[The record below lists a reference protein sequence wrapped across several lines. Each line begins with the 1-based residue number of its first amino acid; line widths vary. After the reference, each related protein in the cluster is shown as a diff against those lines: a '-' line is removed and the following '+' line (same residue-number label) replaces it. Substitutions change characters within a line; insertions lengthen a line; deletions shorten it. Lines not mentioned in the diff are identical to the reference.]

1 MIEISSVVAGRSR
14 FGMDKIYKFLA
25 IATIVGLFV
34 GCSSITNV
42 NKTAGTV
49 EPTGVL
55 DDPDNNPTDDSP
67 YALSPRRQ
75 IGHGFSIDIFGGDKK
90 DGDDPSQLAID
101 DPEYAEYLEWKRW
114 QEFKAYQEWK
124 AQQKGT
130 ESAS

>member
-1 MIEISSVVAGRSR
+1 MRLVRRIALIEKIAKSLAAVALIGL
-14 FGMDKIYKFLA
+14 LA
-25 IATIVGLFV
+25 
-34 GCSSITNV
+34 GCSSITSVNK

-75 IGHGFSIDIFGGDKK
+75 IGHGFSIDIFGRDNK
-90 DGDDPSQLAID
+90 DDGNPSQLAID

-124 AQQKGT
+124 AQQAGANN
-130 ESAS
+130 AS

>member
-1 MIEISSVVAGRSR
+1 MEKIAKSLAAVALIGL
-14 FGMDKIYKFLA
+14 LA
-25 IATIVGLFV
+25 
-34 GCSSITNV
+34 GCSSITNL

-55 DDPDNNPTDDSP
+55 DDPDNNPTNDSP

-75 IGHGFSIDIFGGDKK
+75 IGHGFSIEIIGGDKK
-90 DGDDPSQLAID
+90 DDGNPSQLAID

-124 AQQKGT
+124 AQQAGANN
-130 ESAS
+130 AS

>member
-1 MIEISSVVAGRSR
+1 MLLVRRISLMEKVARVLTVAALMGL
-14 FGMDKIYKFLA
+14 LA
-25 IATIVGLFV
+25 
-34 GCSSITNV
+34 GCSSITNM

-55 DDPDNNPTDDSP
+55 NDPDNNPTDDSP

-75 IGHGFSIDIFGGDKK
+75 IGHGFSIDIFGRDKK
-90 DGDDPSQLAID
+90 DDGNPSQLAID

-124 AQQKGT
+124 AQQAGANN
-130 ESAS
+130 AS

>member
-1 MIEISSVVAGRSR
+1 MLLVGRNSLMEKVAKS
-14 FGMDKIYKFLA
+14 LA
-25 IATIVGLFV
+25 TVALIGLLA
-34 GCSSITNV
+34 GCSSITNL

-55 DDPDNNPTDDSP
+55 NDPDNNPTDDSP

-75 IGHGFSIDIFGGDKK
+75 IGHGFSIDIFGRDKK
-90 DGDDPSQLAID
+90 DDGNPSQLAID

-124 AQQKGT
+124 AQQAGANN
-130 ESAS
+130 AS

>member
-1 MIEISSVVAGRSR
+1 MKKVAKILVVAALTGV
-14 FGMDKIYKFLA
+14 F
-25 IATIVGLFV
+25 T
-34 GCSSITNV
+34 GCSSITNL

-75 IGHGFSIDIFGGDKK
+75 IGHGFSIDIFGRDNK
-90 DGDDPSQLAID
+90 DDGNPSQLAID

-114 QEFKAYQEWK
+114 QEFKAYQRWK
-124 AQQKGT
+124 AEK
-130 ESAS
+130 ESQAGS

>member
-1 MIEISSVVAGRSR
+1 ME
-14 FGMDKIYKFLA
+14 KIVRVLA
-25 IATIVGLFV
+25 ASAMMGLLA

-49 EPTGVL
+49 EATGVL
-55 DDPDNNPTDDSP
+55 DDSNTNPTDDSP

-75 IGHGFSIDIFGGDKK
+75 IGHGFSIDIFGRDKK
-90 DGDDPSQLAID
+90 DNGNPSQLAID

-124 AQQKGT
+124 AQQAGANN
-130 ESAS
+130 AS

>member
-1 MIEISSVVAGRSR
+1 MEKIPRVLAASV
-14 FGMDKIYKFLA
+14 
-25 IATIVGLFV
+25 IVGVLA

-55 DDPDNNPTDDSP
+55 DDPATNPTDDSP

-90 DGDDPSQLAID
+90 DDDNPSQLAID

-124 AQQKGT
+124 AQQAGANN
-130 ESAS
+130 AS

>member
-1 MIEISSVVAGRSR
+1 MLLVRRNSLMEKVAKS
-14 FGMDKIYKFLA
+14 LA
-25 IATIVGLFV
+25 TVALIGLLA

-90 DGDDPSQLAID
+90 DDGNPSQLAID

-124 AQQKGT
+124 AQQAGANN
-130 ESAS
+130 AS

>member
-1 MIEISSVVAGRSR
+1 M
-14 FGMDKIYKFLA
+14 
-25 IATIVGLFV
+25 LFV
-34 GCSSITNV
+34 GRTSLLEKVAKSLAAAALIGLLAGCSSITNV

-90 DGDDPSQLAID
+90 DDGNPSQLAID

-124 AQQKGT
+124 AQQAGANN
-130 ESAS
+130 AS